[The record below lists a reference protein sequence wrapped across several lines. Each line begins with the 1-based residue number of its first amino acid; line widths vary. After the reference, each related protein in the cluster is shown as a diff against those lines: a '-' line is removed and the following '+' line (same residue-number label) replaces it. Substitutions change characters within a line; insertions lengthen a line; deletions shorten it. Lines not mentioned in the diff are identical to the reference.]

1 MTLEELKAQ
10 LQQQIEQASAGVAAK
25 QAALRQA
32 EIDLAFLQGQ
42 LHGLNQIRI
51 EEKPIYSNGT
61 EEIEH
66 GDTPI

>member
-10 LQQQIEQASAGVAAK
+10 LQQQIQQAVTDVDAK
-25 QAALRQA
+25 RAALRQA

-51 EEKPIYSNGT
+51 EMPVYSNGS
-61 EEIEH
+61 EEE
-66 GDTPI
+66 